1 MGLLIRF
8 ARRWVAG
15 ETMDDAVRVA
25 QEANRRG
32 IQGVVNHLGEHYREK
47 PPVEATT
54 QEYIQLVAKL
64 RAADVRTDVSI
75 KPTQFGIL
83 IDREYA
89 LSQIVPVMDAVK
101 AWRHVFWVDMEA
113 APTVEDTIWI
123 YENLLRR
130 YDKVG
135 LCLQAN
141 IRRTEEDLE
150 HLLPLRARIR
160 LVKGAYKETPDVAF
174 TRRPDIDREYLRH
187 LEALFAGGTHFAV
200 ATHDGRMID
209 RALSLAKDH
218 PDVAFEFAMLQG
230 VRDPL
235 KAELVSQGHAVAE
248 YIPYGPTWLPY
259 FTRRLRERP
268 RNIIT
273 MIRSLVSG

>member
-8 ARRWVAG
+8 ARQWVAG
-15 ETMDDAVRVA
+15 ETMDDALRVA

-32 IQGVVNHLGEHYREK
+32 IQGIVNHLGEHYHEK
-47 PPVEATT
+47 APVEATMA
-54 QEYIQLVAKL
+54 EYLRLVAKL

-83 IDREYA
+83 IDREFA
-89 LSQIVPVMDAVK
+89 LSQILPVLDATK
-101 AWRHVFWVDMEA
+101 AWGHVFWVDMEA
-113 APTVEDTIWI
+113 ASTVADTIWI
-123 YENLLRR
+123 YENLLKR
-130 YDKVG
+130 YDRVG

-141 IRRTEEDLE
+141 LRRTEEDL
-150 HLLPLRARIR
+150 HRLLALRARIR

-174 TRRPDIDREYLRH
+174 TRRPEIDREYLR
-187 LEALFAGGTHFAV
+187 LLQILFAEGAHFAV
-200 ATHDGRMID
+200 ATHDGRMI
-209 RALSLAKDH
+209 AKTVALAKEH
-218 PDVAFEFAMLQG
+218 PDVPFEFAMLQG

-235 KAELVSQGHAVAE
+235 KSELVAQGHAVAE

-273 MIRSLVSG
+273 MVRSFVSG

>member
-8 ARRWVAG
+8 ARQWVAG
-15 ETMDDAVRVA
+15 ETMDDALRVA
-25 QEANRRG
+25 KEANRRG
-32 IQGVVNHLGEHYREK
+32 IQGVVNHLGEHYHEK

-54 QEYIQLVAKL
+54 QEYLRLVAKL

-75 KPTQFGIL
+75 KPTQLGIL
-83 IDREYA
+83 IDKEYA
-89 LSQIVPVMDAVK
+89 LSQIIPILDATK
-101 AWRHVFWVDMEA
+101 AWGHVFWVDMEGA
-113 APTVEDTIWI
+113 STVADTIWV
-123 YENLLRR
+123 YENLLKR

-141 IRRTEEDLE
+141 IRRTEDDLR
-150 HLLPLRARIR
+150 HLLALRARIR
-160 LVKGAYKETPDVAF
+160 LVKGAYKETEDVAF
-174 TRRPDIDREYLRH
+174 TRHPEIDREYLRL
-187 LEALFAGGTHFAV
+187 LETLFTAGTHFAV
-200 ATHDGRMID
+200 ATHDGKMID
-209 RALSLAKDH
+209 RALSLAKEH
-218 PDVAFEFAMLQG
+218 PDVPFEFAMLQG

-273 MIRSLVSG
+273 MVRSLITG